1 MGLEATGCA
10 EGFVAMRTLRGPL
23 SHVDS
28 LDMVLEVTGLAES
41 FVAMRTMVRS
51 QSPVD
56 SFDMPGNATV
66 VHCFIA
72 FRTLTRMILEEPSG
86 RKGF

>member
-41 FVAMRTMVRS
+41 FVAMRTMVR
-51 QSPVD
+51 PLAKVD
-56 SFDMPGNATV
+56 SLDMPGNSSV
-66 VHCFIA
+66 LHCFIA
-72 FRTLTRMILEEPSG
+72 FRTLTRVNLEEPTG
-86 RKGF
+86 RKVF